1 MDAFKVFDR
10 GIKVLLIAAELRY
23 VMTYTGEKRTDE
35 EDDEMISEGGQLQFV
50 YQVLLSIVGVLLK
63 PGGFCEIV
71 NTFCWSV
78 NSNNKNPKFQVPC
91 RVCC

>member
-50 YQVLLSIVGVLLK
+50 YQVLLSIVDVLLK

-71 NTFCWSV
+71 N
-78 NSNNKNPKFQVPC
+78 
-91 RVCC
+91 R